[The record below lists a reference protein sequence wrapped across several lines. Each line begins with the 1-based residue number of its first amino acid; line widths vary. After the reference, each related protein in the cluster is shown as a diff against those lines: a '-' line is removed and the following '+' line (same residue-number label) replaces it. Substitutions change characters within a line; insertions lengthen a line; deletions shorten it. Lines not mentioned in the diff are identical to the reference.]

1 MPRSRVI
8 SENASMRRGSG
19 VVAMERGTS
28 SLSFDRTLAGSSARR
43 ASNFRSASTLRRYT
57 TTVTMSTRR
66 DDAASQVLSEGL
78 HDLRA
83 SAPASRWLEAYPVGN
98 GVRGAMCAGLAGGE
112 RLWLNDITA
121 WSGHADAEPLEGA
134 VDRGR
139 AALEDVRTAIAD
151 DD

>member
-28 SLSFDRTLAGSSARR
+28 SLSFDRTLAGLWARR

-66 DDAASQVLSEGL
+66 DDAAPQVLSEGL
-78 HDLRA
+78 HVLRA
-83 SAPASRWLEAYPVGN
+83 STPASRWLEAYPVGY
-98 GVRGAMCAGLAGGE
+98 GVRGAMCAGLTGGE

-121 WSGHADAEPLEGA
+121 WSGHAHADPLDGVA
-134 VDRGR
+134 GRGPE
-139 AALEDVRTAIAD
+139 ALEAVREAI
-151 DD
+151 